1 MKRISPLRLGLV
13 FAGCFL
19 GAGYVSGQEL
29 WQFFGAY
36 GLGGYFGILLA
47 VALLFLFGVLILR
60 LAQITQETEMDWV
73 VIPWNVPILRTLM
86 GILELIFLFGVVAVM
101 SAGIGALLQQ
111 LYGVPYALSSFAF
124 TVLVLLVA
132 ICGLKGVLSAF
143 SFSVPL
149 LVLVTLLFGI
159 RAVLQNDFTAVAWE
173 VTTGTNGLLGNW
185 ISGAVNFAC
194 YNVFGIIGLMVPF
207 AEFIPEKKV
216 VYRGVGLGSLGLLL
230 IALSVLICLSF
241 SPDAALQQLP
251 MLVLAEE
258 LSPLAANLYALLLAL
273 AMFGTSISSL
283 VSLIDFLT
291 KKFRFV
297 RTHTRW
303 TLTGAAALTFFASL
317 YGFGDL
323 IGVLY
328 PIFGYCSAIFLLLM
342 VVHYLQLKKR
352 GLTR

>member
-1 MKRISPLRLGLV
+1 MKRISPLRLGVV

-47 VALLFLFGVLILR
+47 VVLVFCFGVLILR

-73 VIPWNVPILRTLM
+73 VIPWDVPLLRTLM
-86 GILELIFLFGVVAVM
+86 GILEVLFLFGIVAIM
-101 SAGIGALLQQ
+101 SAGIGALMQQ
-111 LYGVPYALSSFAF
+111 LYGLPYALSSFVF
-124 TVLVLLVA
+124 SLLLLVVA
-132 ICGLKGVLSAF
+132 LFGLKGVVSAF

-149 LVLVTLLFGI
+149 LVIVTVFFGI
-159 RAVLQNDFTAVAWE
+159 RAVLLNDFTSVAWE
-173 VTTGTNGLLGNW
+173 VTTGSNELLGNW
-185 ISGAVNFAC
+185 VFGAVNFAC

-207 AEFIPEKKV
+207 AEFIPEKRV

-230 IALSVLICLSF
+230 IALSVLLCLSF
-241 SPDAALQQLP
+241 SPDAVLAQLP

-258 LSPLAANLYALLLAL
+258 LSPLAAALYALLLAL
-273 AMFGTSISSL
+273 AMFGTSISSM
-283 VSLIDFLT
+283 VGLIDFLT
-291 KKFRFV
+291 KKFRFD
-297 RTHTRW
+297 RTHTRG
-303 TLTGAAALTFFASL
+303 TLAVVTALAFFASL

-328 PIFGYCSAIFLLLM
+328 PVFGYCSAIFLLMM
-342 VVHYLQLKKR
+342 VVHYLQLKKQ
-352 GLTR
+352 GLVR

>member
-1 MKRISPLRLGLV
+1 MKRISPLRLGVV

-47 VALLFLFGVLILR
+47 VALLFFFGVLILR

-86 GILELIFLFGVVAVM
+86 GILELVFLFGLVAIM
-101 SAGIGALLQQ
+101 SAGIGALMQQ
-111 LYGVPYALSSFAF
+111 LYGLPYALSSFAF

-132 ICGLKGVLSAF
+132 IYGLKGVMSAF

-149 LVLVTLLFGI
+149 LVIVTLFFGI
-159 RAVLQNDFTAVAWE
+159 RAVVQNDFTAIAWE
-173 VTTGTNGLLGNW
+173 VTAGTNGLLGNW
-185 ISGAVNFAC
+185 VAGAVNFAC

-216 VYRGVGLGSLGLLL
+216 VYRGVGLGSLALLL
-230 IALSVLICLSF
+230 IALSVLLCLSF
-241 SPDAALQQLP
+241 SPDAVQAQLP

-258 LSPLAANLYALLLAL
+258 MGALAANLYALLLAL

-291 KKFRFV
+291 RKFRFV
-297 RTHTRW
+297 RIHTRSSLAVVT
-303 TLTGAAALTFFASL
+303 TLSFFASL

-328 PIFGYCSAIFLLLM
+328 PVFGYCSAIFLVLM

-352 GLTR
+352 ELTR